1 MVFIDDILVYG
12 STWEEHQEE
21 VDIWLPPTIE
31 WADREDEPHA
41 PGDAGEKGVT
51 RTEQLGQVLV
61 ASVLGLQYICA
72 QGHMTYDVI
81 LTFNLMSFLL
91 AEMLYYL

>member
-1 MVFIDDILVYG
+1 MNR
-12 STWEEHQEE
+12 T
-21 VDIWLPPTIE
+21 
-31 WADREDEPHA
+31 

-72 QGHMTYDVI
+72 QGHMTYDAI